1 MPIST
6 YLLTK
11 EELKKYPDHYFE
23 VAQKN
28 GAKLLE
34 NGDLELDIKTLT
46 YLAKEF
52 NSYPPPVVSFIKSMS
67 RWVKQGLPVVDKNEQ
82 QRRLDICERCP
93 FFTGTTC
100 KLCGCFTKFKTKL
113 LTEKCPDGRW

>member
-1 MPIST
+1 MILEIENLKLVDPAYAEDLLKHAKKKNAETIEVPDHI
-6 YLLTK
+6 YL
-11 EELKKYPDHYFE
+11 ELK
-23 VAQKN
+23 
-28 GAKLLE
+28 AKHQ
-34 NGDLELDIKTLT
+34 GGKFFK
-46 YLAKEF
+46 AMKE
-52 NSYPPPVVSFIKSMS
+52 
-67 RWVKQGLPVVDKNEQ
+67 WVKQGLPVVDKNEQ